1 MKTYTSLSRK
11 LTVLIAGGGMVSA
24 LIAAVG
30 FSWFNFN
37 RYWQHTNAELTAI
50 SDVVA
55 DQVGPAIT
63 LGDLKSA
70 REILSSVRADPLI
83 RDAMLYDVA
92 GGCFAAFHRSTGTGC
107 PGAPRDGI
115 RRELNTLVFG
125 RAVNAG
131 NERLGTLVMAA
142 TIPSIPALLGQYLL
156 GAVLIV
162 GLSLAVAGIVAV
174 GLQSRVTTPILEI
187 ARVAERIAQTHQFGD
202 RVSVESI
209 DELGVLANSFNAMLD
224 EIERRDAELA
234 RHRKSLEEQV
244 SERNRVNAELLLAK
258 EKAEEVASLK
268 SEFLANMSHEIRTPM
283 NGVMGM
289 ISLVLDRCS
298 DSEEREQ
305 LLAAYSASQSLVTL
319 LNSILDLSKIEAGK
333 MTIELI
339 GFDLRSLLREALQM
353 FAIAAREKSLD
364 LVLNIV
370 PDCPAWVRGDPGRL
384 RQVLINL
391 IGNALKFTPAGS
403 IHVAVGAPSQSM
415 PGQSLL
421 GQDTPGKTMV
431 RFEIR
436 DTGIG
441 VAPDKLKSIF
451 DAFTQADGSHT
462 RRFGGTGLGLT
473 ITQRLVNLM
482 AGRIRVESQVG
493 RGSCFCVELP
503 MERCAE
509 LPPAAEVRPA
519 ITLRAPS
526 SLEVLVAEDNLINQK
541 VISAL
546 LRRQGWS
553 ITLAGNGEEAYRHF
567 LRSRFDLILM
577 DVQMPEMD
585 GLEATALIR
594 GEETSRRGRGRE
606 SRTPIIALTAHT
618 SQSQHLQCL
627 AAGMDLVVTKPVN
640 LQALLRGI
648 QEVMIPADLVV
659 TS

>member
-11 LTVLIAGGGMVSA
+11 LTVLIAGGAMVSA

-107 PGAPRDGI
+107 PRAPRDGI
-115 RRELNTLVFG
+115 RRELNTLVFA

-142 TIPSIPALLGQYLL
+142 TIPSIPALLGQYLF

-174 GLQSRVTTPILEI
+174 GLQSRVTNPILEI
-187 ARVAERIAQTHQFGD
+187 ARVAQRIAQTHQFGD
-202 RVSVESI
+202 RVSLESI
-209 DELGVLANSFNAMLD
+209 DELGVLANSFNAMLG
-224 EIERRDAELA
+224 EIERRDAELV

-244 SERNRVNAELLLAK
+244 DERNRVNAELLLAK
-258 EKAEEVASLK
+258 EKAEEATRLK

-305 LLAAYSASQSLVTL
+305 LLVAHSASQSLVTL
-319 LNSILDLSKIEAGK
+319 LNDILDLSKIEAGK
-333 MTIELI
+333 MTIEVI
-339 GFDLRSLLREALQM
+339 GFDLRSLAREALQM
-353 FAIAAREKSLD
+353 FAIAASERNLHLVLD
-364 LVLNIV
+364 LA

-391 IGNALKFTPAGS
+391 IGNAVKFTPSGS
-403 IHVAVGAPSQSM
+403 IHVTVGAASM
-415 PGQSLL
+415 LEQN
-421 GQDTPGKTMV
+421 MV

-451 DAFTQADGSHT
+451 DAFTQADGSTT

-482 AGRIRVESQVG
+482 SGRIRVESQVG
-493 RGSCFCVELP
+493 RGSCFRVELP

-509 LPPAAEVRPA
+509 PAPAEDARPAAALPG
-519 ITLRAPS
+519 LS
-526 SLEVLVAEDNLINQK
+526 SLEVLVAEDNLINRK
-541 VISAL
+541 VISSL

-553 ITLAGNGEEAYRHF
+553 ITLAANGEEAYRHF
-567 LRSRFDLILM
+567 LGSRFDLILM
-577 DVQMPEMD
+577 DIQMPEMD

-594 GEETSRRGRGRE
+594 REEASRRVCGSENRI
-606 SRTPIIALTAHT
+606 PIIALTAHT
-618 SQSQHLQCL
+618 SQAQHDQCL

-648 QEVMIPADLVV
+648 QEVCGEPARL
-659 TS
+659 

>member
-1 MKTYTSLSRK
+1 MKNYTSLSRK
-11 LTVLIAGGGMVSA
+11 LTVLIAGGGVVSA

-30 FSWFNFN
+30 FSWFDLN

-70 REILSSVRADPLI
+70 GEILSSVRADPLI

-92 GGCFAAFHRSTGTGC
+92 GGCFAAFHRSAATGC
-107 PGAPRDGI
+107 PGRPPDGI
-115 RRELNTLVFG
+115 RRELNTLVFA

-142 TIPSIPALLGQYLL
+142 AIPSLPALLGQYLF
-156 GAVLIV
+156 GAVLIA
-162 GLSLAVAGIVAV
+162 GLSLAVAGIVAMA
-174 GLQSRVTTPILEI
+174 LRSRVTTPILEI

-202 RVSVESI
+202 RVSVESM
-209 DELGVLANSFNAMLD
+209 DELGVLANSFNAMLE

-258 EKAEEVASLK
+258 EKAEEATRLK
-268 SEFLANMSHEIRTPM
+268 GEFLANMSHEIRTPM

-298 DSEEREQ
+298 DSEQREQ
-305 LLAAYSASQSLVTL
+305 LLAAHSASQSLITL
-319 LNSILDLSKIEAGK
+319 LNDILDLSKLEAGK

-339 GFDLRSLLREALQM
+339 GFDLRSLVREALQI
-353 FAIAAREKSLD
+353 FAIAVREKNLD
-364 LVLNIV
+364 LLLDLA

-391 IGNALKFTPAGS
+391 VGNAVKFTPAGS
-403 IHVAVGAPSQSM
+403 IHVTVGAPGQSM
-415 PGQSLL
+415 PGQDLL
-421 GQDTPGKTMV
+421 EQDMV
-431 RFEIR
+431 HLEIR

-482 AGRIRVESQVG
+482 GGRIRVESQVG
-493 RGSCFCVELP
+493 RGSCFRVELP
-503 MERCAE
+503 MDRCAE
-509 LPPAAEVRPA
+509 PAPAEDTRLTAALPC
-519 ITLRAPS
+519 LS

-541 VISAL
+541 VISSL

-553 ITLAGNGEEAYRHF
+553 ITLAANGKEAYRHF

-594 GEETSRRGRGRE
+594 REETSRRGSGSE
-606 SRTPIIALTAHT
+606 SRTPIVALTAHT
-618 SQSQHLQCL
+618 SQSQHDQRL

-648 QEVMIPADLVV
+648 QEVCAEPARL
-659 TS
+659 